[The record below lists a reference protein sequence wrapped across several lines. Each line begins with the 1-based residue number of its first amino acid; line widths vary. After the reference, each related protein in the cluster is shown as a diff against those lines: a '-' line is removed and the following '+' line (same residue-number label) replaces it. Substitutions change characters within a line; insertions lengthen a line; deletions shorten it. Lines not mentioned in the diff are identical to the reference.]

1 MSVKKGERK
10 LSCNEAFHVAHQI
23 KNELINYVLIDM
35 GIDTAKSG
43 HLCKCMNPKRISAF
57 RRRLKKQFVLCIQG
71 RMSFKDVENAFK
83 SWIMSFKKILSKR
96 SLCNLYNLYS
106 EQFIH
111 AFTLYGGA
119 YGREAYNCT

>member
-10 LSCNEAFHVAHQI
+10 PSCNEAFHVAHQI
-23 KNELINYVLIDM
+23 KNELFNYVLTDL

-43 HLCKCMNPKRISAF
+43 HLCKRMNPKRISSF
-57 RRRLKKQFVLCIQG
+57 RQRLKKQFGLCLQG

-96 SLCNLYNLYS
+96 TLHNLYNLYN

-111 AFTLYGGA
+111 AFTLYGGI
-119 YGREAYNCT
+119 YGRKAYNCT